1 MVYVRTKGGN
11 HAKLAPMNNLPY
23 GTLRAFL
30 TPFLMVLFRPKVK
43 GLRNVPA
50 SGPLILASNHLSFSD
65 SIFMPLVVPRKVT
78 FLAKSEYFTSPGP
91 KGLLKKLTFIALG
104 QVPVDRSGGRRS
116 EAALITGLEVLAGG
130 NSLGIYPEG
139 TRSPD
144 GRLYKGRTGIARL
157 AIESGAVD
165 CVFVSDGISSLI
177 EKISLCSEPYPDYA
191 IRELVPQFEDLN
203 ISQEGFQNASVAL
216 DTLESKETQVLKAF
230 CQLKSIADI
239 AKQTQISKVK
249 VEEVLT
255 KIQTLLMLD
264 TRSQLVLRMYRFGAL
279 AL

>member
-1 MVYVRTKGGN
+1 MS
-11 HAKLAPMNNLPY
+11 MNNLPY

-30 TPFLMVLFRPKVK
+30 TPFLMILFRPKVK

-50 SGPLILASNHLSFSD
+50 SGPLIIASNHLSFSD

-116 EAALITGLEVLAGG
+116 EAAIITGLQVLSEGKC
-130 NSLGIYPEG
+130 LGIYPEG

-157 AIESGAVD
+157 AIESGAPIIPVAM
-165 CVFVSDGISSLI
+165 FNT
-177 EKISLCSEPYPDYA
+177 EKIQPTGQVIPNIQRVGMTFGEPMYFDGDSTDLAHLRVVTDQIMNRIQELSGQEYVDEYAVKAKKSGKTSSEDEA
-191 IRELVPQFEDLN
+191 E
-203 ISQEGFQNASVAL
+203 
-216 DTLESKETQVLKAF
+216 
-230 CQLKSIADI
+230 
-239 AKQTQISKVK
+239 
-249 VEEVLT
+249 
-255 KIQTLLMLD
+255 
-264 TRSQLVLRMYRFGAL
+264 
-279 AL
+279 